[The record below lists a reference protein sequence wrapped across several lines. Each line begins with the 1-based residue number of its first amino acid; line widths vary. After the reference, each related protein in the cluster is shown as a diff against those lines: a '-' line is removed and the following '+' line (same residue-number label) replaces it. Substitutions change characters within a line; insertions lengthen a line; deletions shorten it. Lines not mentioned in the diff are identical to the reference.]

1 MLCLPQSWTTTSLSC
16 RPASQREGSLLR
28 VTGICLVER
37 NISGGQTAAG
47 GVQQMTFKI
56 QLRSPL
62 DVDVLESPAWLTGDR
77 TLSIL
82 GILAAAIA
90 GALSWVS
97 ILRRRVRGQ
106 TEIIRTT
113 LESTADG
120 ILVVDSQ
127 GKIVTYNQKFV
138 EMWKVPEPILAT
150 KDEHAILGHA
160 LTQLKDPGQYLERV
174 NQLRADPEAQSDDL
188 IEFKDGRI
196 FERHSEPQ
204 RISGRSVG
212 RVWGFRDTTERQRF
226 ESELEAARK
235 AAEAASQAK
244 SEFLANMSHEIRTPM
259 NGIIGMTEL
268 ALGTDLDLDQRE
280 YLDVVKQSA
289 DSLLG
294 VINEILDFSKIEVGK
309 LSLEPIAFGLR
320 AHLGQCMKTLA
331 VRAYQKNLELVCY
344 VPPELPEIVVGDPT
358 RLRQII
364 LNLVGNAIKFTQHGE
379 VVVKVAA
386 EALNSDGMTLHFT
399 ISDTGIGIPLEKQKL
414 IFEPFTQADTSTT
427 RQYGGSGLGLSIS
440 ARLIDMM
447 HGRIWL
453 ESEVGKGTTFHF
465 TGVLRHSVRRIPS
478 IAWRGPCNSRE
489 HARAG
494 G

>member
-1 MLCLPQSWTTTSLSC
+1 M
-16 RPASQREGSLLR
+16 
-28 VTGICLVER
+28 
-37 NISGGQTAAG
+37 
-47 GVQQMTFKI
+47 
-56 QLRSPL
+56 
-62 DVDVLESPAWLTGDR
+62 
-77 TLSIL
+77 

-235 AAEAASQAK
+235 AA
-244 SEFLANMSHEIRTPM
+244 
-259 NGIIGMTEL
+259 
-268 ALGTDLDLDQRE
+268 
-280 YLDVVKQSA
+280 
-289 DSLLG
+289 G
-294 VINEILDFSKIEVGK
+294 VG
-309 LSLEPIAFGLR
+309 
-320 AHLGQCMKTLA
+320 
-331 VRAYQKNLELVCY
+331 
-344 VPPELPEIVVGDPT
+344 
-358 RLRQII
+358 
-364 LNLVGNAIKFTQHGE
+364 
-379 VVVKVAA
+379 
-386 EALNSDGMTLHFT
+386 
-399 ISDTGIGIPLEKQKL
+399 
-414 IFEPFTQADTSTT
+414 
-427 RQYGGSGLGLSIS
+427 
-440 ARLIDMM
+440 
-447 HGRIWL
+447 
-453 ESEVGKGTTFHF
+453 
-465 TGVLRHSVRRIPS
+465 
-478 IAWRGPCNSRE
+478 
-489 HARAG
+489 
-494 G
+494 